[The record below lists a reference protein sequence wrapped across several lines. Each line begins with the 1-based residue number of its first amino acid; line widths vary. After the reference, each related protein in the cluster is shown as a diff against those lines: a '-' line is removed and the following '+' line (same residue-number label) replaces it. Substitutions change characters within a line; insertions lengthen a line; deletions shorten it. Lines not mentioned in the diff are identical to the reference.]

1 MTIRA
6 PLILKTDAGG
16 RPIRWIDYQAAAG
29 YLLRDEVAWASSEI
43 VLVLRGGISQLT
55 GERSRLAVPSIL
67 GIRSARAT
75 YYEDVVPALTNA
87 NLFRRDRYVCAYC
100 GEDFSARGALLT
112 RDHVTPVSRGGE
124 NVWSNVVTACRACNE
139 KKANRLVGEC
149 GMQPLYVPYAPSL
162 AEGMILRNRRIM
174 ADQMAYLVHQLPK
187 GQRARY
193 AL

>member
-6 PLILKTDAGG
+6 PLILKVDAGG

-29 YLLRDEVAWASSEI
+29 YLLREEVVWASSEI
-43 VLVLRGGISQLT
+43 VIVLHGGISQLT

-67 GIRSARAT
+67 AIRSARAS
-75 YYEDVVPALTNA
+75 YYEDMVPALTNA

-100 GEDFSARGALLT
+100 GEAFSARRTALT

-124 NVWSNVVTACRACNE
+124 NIWSNVVTACRACNE
-139 KKANRLVGEC
+139 KKADRLVGEC
-149 GMQPLYVPYAPSL
+149 GMPTLYVPYAPSL
-162 AEGMILRNRRIM
+162 AEGMMLRNRRTL
-174 ADQMAYLVHQLPK
+174 ADRMAYLVQRLPK

>member
-55 GERSRLAVPSIL
+55 GERSRLALPSIL
-67 GIRSARAT
+67 GIRSARAS

-87 NLFRRDRYVCAYC
+87 NLFRRDRHVCAYC
-100 GEDFSARGALLT
+100 GEDFGTRRSLLT

-139 KKANRLVGEC
+139 KKADRLVGEC

-162 AEGMILRNRRIM
+162 IGEGDRKNG
-174 ADQMAYLVHQLPK
+174 D
-187 GQRARY
+187 
-193 AL
+193 